1 MDYLSCMKIV
11 RKEDLPRE
19 KLARLGAG
27 ELSLVEILTL
37 IISSGFAKHSAT
49 ILAQEL
55 INSVDGDLAV
65 LARYNLFDFKK
76 LRGIGPAKAALLVA
90 SLELGRRRQI
100 FESSTKLV
108 IRNSIDA
115 YSLIKPYLAD
125 LIREEFWVFHLNRA
139 STVVLAEKLSIG
151 GVSGTTVDIRLLY
164 KSALERLT
172 SSIIL
177 AHNHPSNQM
186 RPSSSDIELTKQVVA
201 AGKIF
206 DIDVV
211 DHLIVGASTFYSFA
225 DEGKLN

>member
-1 MDYLSCMKIV
+1 MKMV
-11 RKEDLPRE
+11 RKEDMPRE
-19 KLARLGAG
+19 KLARMGAS
-27 ELSLVEILTL
+27 EMSLVEILTIL
-37 IISSGFAKHSAT
+37 IGSGFAEHSAAE
-49 ILAQEL
+49 LAIQL
-55 INSVDGDLAV
+55 VDAIDGDLSV
-65 LARYNLFDFKK
+65 LARYNSFDFKK
-76 LRGIGPAKAALLVA
+76 LKGIGPAKAALLVA
-90 SLELGRRRQI
+90 ALELGRRRQI
-100 FESSTKLV
+100 YETSTKPV

-177 AHNHPSNQM
+177 AHNHPSDQM
-186 RPSSSDIELTKQVVA
+186 RPSRSDIELTKQVVK
-201 AGKIF
+201 AGRLF
-206 DIDVV
+206 GIDVV
-211 DHLIVGASTFYSFA
+211 DHLIVGASSFYSFA

>member
-1 MDYLSCMKIV
+1 MKIV
-11 RKEDLPRE
+11 RKADLPRE

-37 IISSGFAKHSAT
+37 IISSGFANHSALD
-49 ILAQEL
+49 LAQNL
-55 INSVDGDLAV
+55 VHSVDGDLTV
-65 LARYNLFDFKK
+65 LARYNVFDFKK
-76 LRGIGPAKAALLVA
+76 LKGIGSAKAALLVA
-90 SLELGRRRQI
+90 SLELGRRRQL
-100 FESSTKLV
+100 FESSSKLV
-108 IRNSIDA
+108 IRNSVDA

-151 GVSGTTVDIRLLY
+151 GVSGTTVDIRLLF

-186 RPSSSDIELTKQVVA
+186 RPSRSDIELTKQVVK
-201 AGKIF
+201 AGRLF

-211 DHLIVGASTFYSFA
+211 DHLIVGASSFYSFA

>member
-1 MDYLSCMKIV
+1 MKIV
-11 RKEDLPRE
+11 KKEDLPRE
-19 KLARLGAG
+19 KLARLGAS
-27 ELSLVEILTL
+27 ELTLVEILTL
-37 IISSGFAKHSAT
+37 LISSGFANHSAEE
-49 ILAQEL
+49 LANLLVQ
-55 INSVDGDLAV
+55 SVSGDLSV

-76 LRGIGPAKAALLVA
+76 LPGIGTAKAALLVA

-100 FESSTKLV
+100 FESSSKFV
-108 IRNSIDA
+108 VRNSVDA
-115 YSLIKPYLAD
+115 YEVIKPYLSD

-151 GVSGTTVDIRLLY
+151 GVSGTTVDIRLLF

-177 AHNHPSNQM
+177 AHNHPSDQM
-186 RPSSSDIELTKQVVA
+186 WPSRSDIELTKQVME
-201 AGKIF
+201 AGRLF

-225 DEGKLN
+225 DHGKLN

>member
-1 MDYLSCMKIV
+1 MKITK
-11 RKEDLPRE
+11 KEDMPRE
-19 KLARLGAG
+19 KLARLGASDM
-27 ELSLVEILTL
+27 SLVEILTIL
-37 IISSGFAKHSAT
+37 IGSGFAEHSAAD
-49 ILAQEL
+49 LAKQL
-55 INSVDGDLAV
+55 LTYIDGDLSM
-65 LARYNLFDFKK
+65 LARYNSFDFRK
-76 LRGIGPAKAALLVA
+76 LKGIGPAKAALLVA
-90 SLELGRRRQI
+90 ALELGRRRQI
-100 FESSTKLV
+100 YESSSKLV
-108 IRNSIDA
+108 IRNSVDA

-177 AHNHPSNQM
+177 AHNHPSDQM
-186 RPSSSDIELTKQVVA
+186 RPSRSDIELTRQVVK

-211 DHLIVGASTFYSFA
+211 DHLIVGASSFYSFA

>member
-1 MDYLSCMKIV
+1 MKTV
-11 RKEDLPRE
+11 RKEDMPRE
-19 KLARLGAG
+19 KLARLGASDM
-27 ELSLVEILTL
+27 SLVEILTIL
-37 IISSGFAKHSAT
+37 IGSGFAEHSAAD
-49 ILAQEL
+49 LAQL
-55 INSVDGDLAV
+55 LLNAIDGDLCL
-65 LARYNLFDFKK
+65 LARYNYYDFKK
-76 LRGIGPAKAALLVA
+76 LKGIGPAKGALLVA
-90 SLELGRRRQI
+90 ALELGRRRQI
-100 FESSTKLV
+100 FESSSKQV

-151 GVSGTTVDIRLLY
+151 GVAGTTVDIRLLY

-186 RPSSSDIELTKQVVA
+186 RPSRSDIELTKQVVK
-201 AGKIF
+201 AGRLF
-206 DIDVV
+206 GIDVV
-211 DHLIVGASTFYSFA
+211 DHLIVGASSFYSFA

>member
-1 MDYLSCMKIV
+1 MV
-11 RKEDLPRE
+11 RKEDMPRE
-19 KLARLGAG
+19 KLARMGAS
-27 ELSLVEILTL
+27 EMSLVEILTIL
-37 IISSGFAKHSAT
+37 IGSGFAEHSAAE
-49 ILAQEL
+49 LAIQL
-55 INSVDGDLAV
+55 VDAIDGDLSV
-65 LARYNLFDFKK
+65 LARYNSFDFKK
-76 LRGIGPAKAALLVA
+76 LKGIGPAKAALLVA
-90 SLELGRRRQI
+90 ALELGRRRQI
-100 FESSTKLV
+100 YETSTKPV

-177 AHNHPSNQM
+177 AHNHPSDQM
-186 RPSSSDIELTKQVVA
+186 RPSRSDIELTKQVVK
-201 AGKIF
+201 AGRLF
-206 DIDVV
+206 GIDVV
-211 DHLIVGASTFYSFA
+211 DHLIVGASSFYSFA

>member
-1 MDYLSCMKIV
+1 M
-11 RKEDLPRE
+11 
-19 KLARLGAG
+19 
-27 ELSLVEILTL
+27 
-37 IISSGFAKHSAT
+37 
-49 ILAQEL
+49 
-55 INSVDGDLAV
+55 
-65 LARYNLFDFKK
+65 
-76 LRGIGPAKAALLVA
+76 
-90 SLELGRRRQI
+90 
-100 FESSTKLV
+100 
-108 IRNSIDA
+108 
-115 YSLIKPYLAD
+115 
-125 LIREEFWVFHLNRA
+125 IREEFWVFHLNRA

>member
-1 MDYLSCMKIV
+1 MGYLSCMKIV

-27 ELSLVEILTL
+27 ELSLVEILTV
-37 IISSGFAKHSAT
+37 IISSGFAKHSAA

-76 LRGIGPAKAALLVA
+76 LKGIGPAKAALLVA

>member
-1 MDYLSCMKIV
+1 MKITK
-11 RKEDLPRE
+11 KEDMPRE
-19 KLARLGAG
+19 KLARLGASDM
-27 ELSLVEILTL
+27 SLVEIFTIL
-37 IISSGFAKHSAT
+37 IGSGFAEHSAAD
-49 ILAQEL
+49 LAKQL
-55 INSVDGDLAV
+55 LTDIDGDLSM
-65 LARYNLFDFKK
+65 LARYNSFDFRK
-76 LRGIGPAKAALLVA
+76 LKGIGPAKAALLVA
-90 SLELGRRRQI
+90 ALELGRRRQI
-100 FESSTKLV
+100 YESSSKLV
-108 IRNSIDA
+108 IRNSVDA

-172 SSIIL
+172 SSLIL

-186 RPSSSDIELTKQVVA
+186 RPSRSDIELTRQVVK

-211 DHLIVGASTFYSFA
+211 DHLIVGASSFYSFA

>member
-1 MDYLSCMKIV
+1 MKIV
-11 RKEDLPRE
+11 RKEERPRE
-19 KLARLGAG
+19 KLARLGAA

-37 IISSGFAKHSAT
+37 LISSGYANHSAT
-49 ILAQEL
+49 ALAKGL
-55 INSVDGDLAV
+55 VDSVDGDLAV
-65 LARYNLFDFKK
+65 LARYNVFDFKK
-76 LRGIGPAKAALLVA
+76 VTGIGSAKAALLVA

-100 FESSTKLV
+100 FESSSKLV

-139 STVVLAEKLSIG
+139 SSVVLAEKLSIG
-151 GVSGTTVDIRLLY
+151 GVSGTTVDIRLLF

-177 AHNHPSNQM
+177 AHNHPSDQM
-186 RPSSSDIELTKQVVA
+186 RPSRSDIELTKQVVK
-201 AGKIF
+201 AGKLF
-206 DIDVV
+206 NIDVV
-211 DHLIVGASTFYSFA
+211 DHLIVGSSTFYSFA

>member
-1 MDYLSCMKIV
+1 MKITK
-11 RKEDLPRE
+11 KEDMPRE
-19 KLARLGAG
+19 KLARLGASDM
-27 ELSLVEILTL
+27 SLVEILTIL
-37 IISSGFAKHSAT
+37 IGSGFAEHSAAD
-49 ILAQEL
+49 LAKQL
-55 INSVDGDLAV
+55 LTDIDGDLSL
-65 LARYNLFDFKK
+65 LARYNSFDFRK
-76 LRGIGPAKAALLVA
+76 LKGIGPAKAALLVA
-90 SLELGRRRQI
+90 ALELGRRRQI
-100 FESSTKLV
+100 YESSSKLV
-108 IRNSIDA
+108 IRNSVDA

-164 KSALERLT
+164 KSALESLT

-177 AHNHPSNQM
+177 AHNHPSDQM
-186 RPSSSDIELTKQVVA
+186 RPSRSDIELTRQVVK

-211 DHLIVGASTFYSFA
+211 DHLIVGASSFYSFA

>member
-1 MDYLSCMKIV
+1 M
-11 RKEDLPRE
+11 PRE
-19 KLARLGAG
+19 KLARLGASDM
-27 ELSLVEILTL
+27 SLVEILTIL
-37 IISSGFAKHSAT
+37 IGSGFAEHSASD
-49 ILAQEL
+49 LAKQLLTVIE
-55 INSVDGDLAV
+55 GDLSV
-65 LARYNLFDFKK
+65 LARYNSFDFRK
-76 LRGIGPAKAALLVA
+76 LKGIGPAKAALLVA
-90 SLELGRRRQI
+90 ALELGRRRQI
-100 FESSTKLV
+100 YESSSKLV
-108 IRNSIDA
+108 IRNSVDA

-177 AHNHPSNQM
+177 AHNHPSDQM
-186 RPSSSDIELTKQVVA
+186 RPSRSDIELTRQVVK

-211 DHLIVGASTFYSFA
+211 DHLIVGASSFYSFA